1 MRLSNE
7 CAQANGTGNYL
18 YNSNELWLLNLSI
31 NEKNTNKRFIKI
43 IIVIVIFGAANTD
56 VDNKSNFYKYM

>member
-1 MRLSNE
+1 MSNE

-31 NEKNTNKRFIKI
+31 NEKNTNKRFIKM
-43 IIVIVIFGAANTD
+43 IIVIGIFRVVNID
-56 VDNKSNFYKYM
+56 VDNIVIV